1 MAKHEAVRNAD
12 DVEQE
17 DRQRKRMTVIRE
29 FIESKAAKGGTPGA
43 N

>member
-17 DRQRKRMTVIRE
+17 DRQRKRMTVIKE
-29 FIESKAAKGGTPGA
+29 FIESKAGKVAKAGT